1 MINDKYQQGKNPVK
15 SKSIF
20 LYLILFSRMYQLEK
34 DEGSEFGASI
44 GHAVPSSSKMS
55 LTPQQLVKRVFNL
68 I

>member
-1 MINDKYQQGKNPVK
+1 MINDNYQQGKNSIK

-20 LYLILFSRMYQLEK
+20 LFDSFLRMYQLEK